1 MSGKIKYLEIDE
13 DVNVFV
19 VGDIHGE
26 FTQLHTKLKEIG
38 FNFQQDLL
46 IAVGDLVDRG
56 KENEKCVGLLNEHWF
71 TSIKGNHEDFCYKGM
86 MDDHVKFYHR
96 MSNNGGEWFYNLPE
110 DLMHPIGNRL
120 NQLPVM
126 LEVKYKGKKFGFVH
140 ADLPVQDWELAK
152 EMLLNGDN
160 IDGRSFEDH
169 LLWSR
174 GIITDYENSG
184 KIVNIAQVDNVFF
197 GHTVLPRITK
207 VGNCTFLD
215 TGGCFK
221 KYGNEYDLSI
231 VKLSDYC

>member
-1 MSGKIKYLEIDE
+1 MKKIKYINGD
-13 DVNVFV
+13 DYSNIYV
-19 VGDIHGE
+19 VGDTHGGY
-26 FTQLHTKLKEIG
+26 TQLKDKLKEVG
-38 FNFQQDLL
+38 FNYNTDLL

-56 KENEKCVGLLNEHWF
+56 KENEKCIGLLNDHWF
-71 TSIKGNHEDFCYKGM
+71 VSIKGNHEDFCYKGM
-86 MDDHVKFYHR
+86 MDDHIKFYHR

-110 DLMHPIGNRL
+110 DLMHDIGNLL

-174 GIITDYENSG
+174 GIITDYENSCE
-184 KIVNIAQVDNVFF
+184 IVNIAQVDNVFF
-197 GHTVLPRITK
+197 GHTVLPRITQ

-221 KYGNEYDLSI
+221 KYDNGCDLSI

>member
-1 MSGKIKYLEIDE
+1 MKKIKYINGD
-13 DVNVFV
+13 DYSNIYV
-19 VGDIHGE
+19 VGDIHACYSLLKE
-26 FTQLHTKLKEIG
+26 KLKEVG
-38 FNFQQDLL
+38 FDYNRDLI
-46 IAVGDLVDRG
+46 IAVGDLIDRG

-71 TSIKGNHEDFCYKGM
+71 TSIKGNHEDFCYKGV

-110 DLMHPIGNRL
+110 DLMYHIGNRL

-152 EMLLNGDN
+152 EMLINNDS
-160 IDGRSFEDH
+160 IDGRSFEDY

-174 GIITDYENSG
+174 GIIDDYGNTG
-184 KIVNIAQVDNVFF
+184 KTVEIALVDNVFF
-197 GHTVLPRITK
+197 GHTVLKEVTQ

-215 TGGCFK
+215 TGGVFK
-221 KYGNEYDLSI
+221 GEGLPYDLSI
-231 VKLSDYC
+231 VKLSDYL

>member
-1 MSGKIKYLEIDE
+1 MKKIKYINGD
-13 DVNVFV
+13 DYSNIYV
-19 VGDIHGE
+19 VGDTHGGY
-26 FTQLHTKLKEIG
+26 TQLKDKLKEVG
-38 FNFQQDLL
+38 FNYNTDLL

-56 KENEKCVGLLNEHWF
+56 KEHEKCIGLLNDHWF
-71 TSIKGNHEDFCYKGM
+71 VSIKGNHEDFCYKGM
-86 MDDHVKFYHR
+86 MDDHIKFYHR

-110 DLMHPIGNRL
+110 DLMHDIGNLL

-174 GIITDYENSG
+174 GIITDYENSCE
-184 KIVNIAQVDNVFF
+184 IVNIAQVDNVFF
-197 GHTVLPRITK
+197 GHTVLPRITQ

-221 KYGNEYDLSI
+221 KYDNGCDLSI

>member
-19 VGDIHGE
+19 VGDIHAC
-26 FTQLHTKLKEIG
+26 HTLLKEKLKEVG
-38 FNFQQDLL
+38 FNINNDLL
-46 IAVGDLVDRG
+46 IAVGDICDRG

-110 DLMHPIGNRL
+110 DLMYHIGNRL
-120 NQLPVM
+120 NKLPVM

-152 EMLLNGDN
+152 EMLLNGDD

-174 GIITDYENSG
+174 GIITDYEDSG
-184 KIVNIAQVDNVFF
+184 SIVNIAQVDNVFF
-197 GHTVLPRITK
+197 GHTVLPRITQ

-221 KYGNEYDLSI
+221 KYGNGYDLSI
-231 VKLSDYC
+231 VKLSDWC

>member
-1 MSGKIKYLEIDE
+1 MKVKYLEIDD

-19 VGDIHGE
+19 VGDIHGAY
-26 FTQLHTKLKEIG
+26 TQLKDKLKEVG
-38 FNFQQDLL
+38 FNYNTDLL

-71 TSIKGNHEDFCYKGM
+71 ASIKGNHEDFCYKGM

-110 DLMHPIGNRL
+110 DLMYHIGNRL
-120 NQLPVM
+120 NQLPVI

-152 EMLLNGDN
+152 EMLLNGDR

-184 KIVNIAQVDNVFF
+184 DIVNIAQVDNVFF
-197 GHTVLPRITK
+197 GHTVLPRITQ

-221 KYGNEYDLSI
+221 KHGNGYDLSI